1 MKAAQD
7 ARIRR
12 AGPGKPSW
20 LAFHPQLPL
29 YQDTLTLSLL
39 GCVEHTQDTQTVR

>member
-1 MKAAQD
+1 MEVKAAVD

-20 LAFHPQLPL
+20 LTFHSQLLL
-29 YQDTLTLSLL
+29 YQDTLTPSLL
-39 GCVEHTQDTQTVR
+39 GCVEHAQDT